1 MLNVRLAVAGDV
13 CDGVGLCCP
22 VSNEMSWMRSGT
34 YLSQFLRIFL
44 PTFAKSEDLETWP
57 NHIIVNFLTR
67 IRSVSYLPVAADLS
81 ANLLIGNIVLV

>member
-13 CDGVGLCCP
+13 CDGVGLCCS
-22 VSNEMSWMRSGT
+22 VSNEMSWVRSGT

-57 NHIIVNFLTR
+57 NHIIVHFLTR
-67 IRSVSYLPVAADLS
+67 IRSVSYLPAAVDLS